1 MAKHAKPPR
10 DPILVEVNDIEVDAA
25 KALPLKMESWNL
37 LRGQGIDPIELSR
50 TSSRGELRGEHLQT
64 IAYAVVRK
72 AMVLCGQTM
81 PSDDDLNEGLTF
93 GDVTSIAMAAL
104 GAEAKQEV
112 DRPTSTG
119 SSPSPSDGTGDPETS
134 STSPTLN

>member
-37 LRGQGIDPIELSR
+37 LRGQGIDPIELS
-50 TSSRGELRGEHLQT
+50 QT